1 MINVDVR
8 KQQKKPKK
16 NGHKKKIPPFK
27 SPRVDRLDVYEYL
40 KDDNLRK
47 QQLAAIEKEAQ
58 PTVLSGNQWRIVE
71 RAPRQ
76 KNNNRRKQWRTTGRV
91 PRQKN
96 KNNNRRKHQDS
107 QP

>member
-1 MINVDVR
+1 M
-8 KQQKKPKK
+8 
-16 NGHKKKIPPFK
+16 
-27 SPRVDRLDVYEYL
+27 DRLDVYEYL

-58 PTVLSGNQWRIVE
+58 STVLSGNQWRIAE
-71 RAPRQ
+71 RVPRQ